1 MNHHVLLNKEKLIDS
16 WDSLQSVVRE
26 EIISITI
33 PINCISSDLQASF
46 SQIRAYSENKNLPI
60 DFITKY
66 PEVQWKDISGFR
78 DVIVHGYFEVDLD
91 KVWVVIKED
100 LPTLKQQIQKIK
112 KDFKKMLNL
121 YDDFYKI
128 YGDQDTV
135 WDIDDL
141 DEMRKIGQEFMEV
154 FAVNF
159 SNK

>member
-1 MNHHVLLNKEKLIDS
+1 MK
-16 WDSLQSVVRE
+16 
-26 EIISITI
+26 
-33 PINCISSDLQASF
+33 
-46 SQIRAYSENKNLPI
+46 
-60 DFITKY
+60 
-66 PEVQWKDISGFR
+66 
-78 DVIVHGYFEVDLD
+78 
-91 KVWVVIKED
+91 
-100 LPTLKQQIQKIK
+100 TLRIIK

>member
-1 MNHHVLLNKEKLIDS
+1 MKT
-16 WDSLQSVVRE
+16 LQ
-26 EIISITI
+26 I
-33 PINCISSDLQASF
+33 
-46 SQIRAYSENKNLPI
+46 
-60 DFITKY
+60 
-66 PEVQWKDISGFR
+66 
-78 DVIVHGYFEVDLD
+78 
-91 KVWVVIKED
+91 
-100 LPTLKQQIQKIK
+100 IK

-154 FAVNF
+154 FAVNL